1 MTPNSTPF
9 LLLFLVACVALLVAM
24 EPRAVVDAFRRLAT
38 NQTGLLFQRISR
50 TSPEKIFVVVKNNF
64 STAAL
69 TIGQAVQWD
78 FAGAADG
85 VSVTRPS
92 ARATNGGFA
101 ACGVVADQS
110 IAIAGFGLVQ
120 VFGIHSSARMRT
132 VTAGS
137 PNIAPGRPLAL
148 ASAGSVFCME
158 SMSTAAAAIK
168 IFPMAFSLATTTGFT
183 TNARAAF
190 IKAL

>member
-1 MTPNSTPF
+1 MNLLSTPTLF
-9 LLLFLVACVALLVAM
+9 LLIIAFAALAFAL
-24 EPRAVVDAFRRLAT
+24 EPGAAGHALRRLAF
-38 NQTGLLFQRISR
+38 NQTGILFQRISR
-50 TSPEKIFVVVKNNF
+50 TSPEKIFVIVKNNF

-120 VFGIHSSARMRT
+120 VFGIHSSARMRI

-148 ASAGSVFCME
+148 SSAGSVFCME

-190 IKAL
+190 IKAM

>member
-1 MTPNSTPF
+1 MNLLSTPTLF
-9 LLLFLVACVALLVAM
+9 LLIIAFAALAFAL
-24 EPRAVVDAFRRLAT
+24 EPGAAGHALRRLAF
-38 NQTGLLFQRISR
+38 NQTGILFQRISR
-50 TSPEKIFVVVKNNF
+50 TSPEKIFVIVKNNF

-92 ARATNGGFA
+92 AR
-101 ACGVVADQS
+101 DQS

-120 VFGIHSSARMRT
+120 VFGIHSSARMRI

-148 ASAGSVFCME
+148 SSAGSVFCME

-190 IKAL
+190 IKAM